1 MKDSLI
7 KRFSIDPKKIY
18 NLKPTVILPKE
29 LSGTLKN
36 IVGISKKNEKFIFYP
51 ATNET
56 YKNHVFLLESFRDY
70 LKKNQD
76 SKLKLILTLNRE
88 DNKKILNLLKNNKT
102 LDKHVLFL
110 GSLSYEDVIILYNA
124 SNAIMFPSSIES
136 FGLPLIE
143 AAYLGKKII
152 SLKTSFSQEILNNYL
167 GVTFLKKDLSL
178 WSKEFEKIEK
188 KEMISYPSYKSEYV
202 SEWNI
207 FFKLIGDLC
216 SKTKHY

>member
-1 MKDSLI
+1 
-7 KRFSIDPKKIY
+7 
-18 NLKPTVILPKE
+18 
-29 LSGTLKN
+29 
-36 IVGISKKNEKFIFYP
+36 
-51 ATNET
+51 
-56 YKNHVFLLESFRDY
+56 
-70 LKKNQD
+70 
-76 SKLKLILTLNRE
+76 
-88 DNKKILNLLKNNKT
+88 
-102 LDKHVLFL
+102 
-110 GSLSYEDVIILYNA
+110 LSYEDVIILYNA